1 MFIKKTI
8 KKKKRVT
15 KMKIRL
21 TESQYKRLLNEDDK
35 SFLDGDVDFANID
48 NKVTPVV
55 AKIFIVLKNKNF
67 EPSSDY
73 LRMKNPIESQNFR
86 KIAEELRTLTG
97 YENDEVILLTHNYS
111 TWLDDDIKNTDDWKS
126 LVGLPLEYYGKM
138 NHPHSVNWSGYLS
151 GWGDGSVSAYA
162 TNYDDFQQRVEDGDV
177 EIEYENGGIDY
188 DDRDIQWERNYDFDY
203 DNLSDLEIDLNNISF
218 NG

>member
-1 MFIKKTI
+1 
-8 KKKKRVT
+8 
-15 KMKIRL
+15 MKIRL

-35 SFLDGDVDFANID
+35 SFLDGDVDFTNID
-48 NKVTPVV
+48 NKVTPVI
-55 AKIFIVLKNKNF
+55 AKIFMVLKNKHF
-67 EPSSDY
+67 EPSSEY
-73 LRMKNPIESQNFR
+73 LRMKTPIESQTFR

-177 EIEYENGGIDY
+177 EIEYENGEIDY

>member
-1 MFIKKTI
+1 
-8 KKKKRVT
+8 
-15 KMKIRL
+15 MKIRL

-35 SFLDGDVDFANID
+35 SFLDGDVRRFANID
-48 NKVTPVV
+48 NKVTPVI
-55 AKIFIVLKNKNF
+55 AKIFMVLKNKNF

-73 LRMKNPIESQNFR
+73 LRMKNPIESQTFR

-111 TWLDDDIKNTDDWKS
+111 TWLDDDIKNTEDWKS

-162 TNYDDFQQRVEDGDV
+162 TSYDDFQQRVEDGDV
-177 EIEYENGGIDY
+177 EIDYENGEIDY
-188 DDRDIQWERNYDFDY
+188 DDRDIQWERNYDYDY
-203 DNLSDLEIDLNNISF
+203 ENLDDLEIDINNISF